1 MIIRNAKIE
10 DAEELLRWRNDRIT
24 RENSKNNT
32 LVDKNSH
39 IKWINNILKDKSRVL
54 YIGEENK
61 VRIGVVRFDC
71 NMEKLMAETSINLN
85 PAMRGK
91 NLSVSLLNLTI
102 KKFLKKH
109 TFTLNAS
116 IKKTMDR

>member
-1 MIIRNAKIE
+1 
-10 DAEELLRWRNDRIT
+10 
-24 RENSKNNT
+24 
-32 LVDKNSH
+32 
-39 IKWINNILKDKSRVL
+39 
-54 YIGEENK
+54 
-61 VRIGVVRFDC
+61 
-71 NMEKLMAETSINLN
+71 MAETSINLN

-116 IKKTMDR
+116 IKKNNNKSISLFKKCGFILKGSCKYYDYYHYY